1 MKAVVREAAGA
12 NSSNAGRRHEHEFE
26 PQFGLP
32 EKLPE
37 GERILWQGAPD
48 WRVMALRVFHLRKL
62 ALYFGIILAL
72 RAANALYDGGT
83 ALAAAKSVAIALPWC
98 LLALAL
104 FAGLAWL
111 SARTTAYTITDRR
124 VVMRVG
130 IVLSLTFNLP
140 LRRIDGA
147 GLRMLSGGVG
157 DIPLQLLR
165 GERIA
170 FLHLW
175 PHARPW
181 QLRQPEPMLRCVPD
195 AAAVAKQLREAW
207 AACTGVAAMPSAAAA
222 PTPAASHAGTQPALA
237 GR

>member
-1 MKAVVREAAGA
+1 MKAVVRTAAQP
-12 NSSNAGRRHEHEFE
+12 SPGRRHEHEFE

-37 GERILWQGAPD
+37 DERILWQGAPD
-48 WRVMALRVFHLRKL
+48 WRAMALRVFHLRKL
-62 ALYFGIILAL
+62 ALYFGLILVL

-83 ALAAAKSVAIALPWC
+83 AGAAAMSVAIALPWC
-98 LLALAL
+98 LLALVL
-104 FAGLAWL
+104 FGGLAWL

-140 LRRIDGA
+140 LVRIDGA
-147 GLRMLSGGVG
+147 GLRRLAGGVG

-170 FLHLW
+170 YLHLW

-195 AAAVAKQLREAW
+195 AEAVAQLLRDAWAARTGLAAVPAAAVA
-207 AACTGVAAMPSAAAA
+207 
-222 PTPAASHAGTQPALA
+222 PAATHHGGAQPALA
-237 GR
+237 GH

>member
-1 MKAVVREAAGA
+1 MKAVARSAAQP
-12 NSSNAGRRHEHEFE
+12 SPGRRHEHEFE

-32 EKLPE
+32 EALPE

-48 WRVMALRVFHLRKL
+48 WRAMALRVFHLRKL
-62 ALYFGIILAL
+62 ALYFGLILAL
-72 RAANALYDGGT
+72 RAANALYDGAG
-83 ALAAAKSVAIALPWC
+83 AGAAAMSVAVALPWC

-124 VVMRVG
+124 IVMRVG
-130 IVLSLTFNLP
+130 IVLSLSFNLP
-140 LRRIDGA
+140 LLRIDGA
-147 GLRMLSGGVG
+147 GLRRLAGGVG

-170 FLHLW
+170 YLHLW

-181 QLRQPEPMLRCVPD
+181 QFRQPEPMLRCVPD
-195 AAAVAKQLREAW
+195 AEAVAQLLRDAW
-207 AACTGVAAMPSAAAA
+207 AARTGLAAVPAPAAA
-222 PTPAASHAGTQPALA
+222 PAGHHAGAQPALA
-237 GR
+237 GH

>member
-1 MKAVVREAAGA
+1 MKAVVREPAGT
-12 NSSNAGRRHEHEFE
+12 GRRHEHEFE

-48 WRVMALRVFHLRKL
+48 WRAMALRVFHLRKL
-62 ALYFGIILAL
+62 AVYFGVILAL
-72 RAANALYDGGT
+72 RAANALYDGGG

-111 SARTTAYTITDRR
+111 SARTTAYTLTDRR

-140 LRRIDGA
+140 LRRLEGA
-147 GLRMLSGGVG
+147 GLRLGADGVG

-170 FLHLW
+170 YLHLW

-181 QLRQPEPMLRCVPD
+181 QLKQPEPMLRCVPE
-195 AAAVAKQLREAW
+195 AEAVAQRLRDAW
-207 AACTGVAAMPSAAAA
+207 AACTGVAAVPAAAQA
-222 PTPAASHAGTQPALA
+222 RASATPPTTHGHAQPALA

>member
-1 MKAVVREAAGA
+1 MKAVVREPAG
-12 NSSNAGRRHEHEFE
+12 AGRRHEHEFE

-48 WRVMALRVFHLRKL
+48 WRAMALRVFHLRKL
-62 ALYFGIILAL
+62 AVYFGVILAL
-72 RAANALYDGGT
+72 RAANALYDGGG

-111 SARTTAYTITDRR
+111 SARTTAYTLTDRR

-140 LRRIDGA
+140 LRRLEGA
-147 GLRMLSGGVG
+147 GLRLGADGVG

-170 FLHLW
+170 YLHLW

-181 QLRQPEPMLRCVPD
+181 QLKQPEPMLRCVPE
-195 AAAVAKQLREAW
+195 AEAVAQRLRDAW
-207 AACTGVAAMPSAAAA
+207 ATCTGVAAVPATTQAQASATP
-222 PTPAASHAGTQPALA
+222 PTTHGHAQPALA

>member
-1 MKAVVREAAGA
+1 MKAVAREAAGT
-12 NSSNAGRRHEHEFE
+12 SAGRRHEHEFE

-48 WRVMALRVFHLRKL
+48 WRAMALRVFHLRKL
-62 ALYFGIILAL
+62 ALYFAIILAL
-72 RAANALYDGGT
+72 RAANALYDGGSAAT
-83 ALAAAKSVAIALPWC
+83 AAMSVAVALPWC
-98 LLALAL
+98 LLALAM
-104 FAGLAWL
+104 FTGLAWM
-111 SARTTAYTITDRR
+111 SARSTAYTITDRR

-170 FLHLW
+170 YLHLW

-195 AAAVAKQLREAW
+195 AEAVAKLLREAW
-207 AACTGVAAMPSAAAA
+207 AACTGVAAMPAAAAA
-222 PTPAASHAGTQPALA
+222 PTPAAGHAGAQPALA